1 MKNILLDIFL
11 CLLGVIVIAF
21 AVFYS
26 IAEPVLWLQFLFTN
40 S

>member
-1 MKNILLDIFL
+1 MKSILIDIFL
-11 CLLGVIVIAF
+11 FLLGIIVIAY

-26 IAEPVLWLQFLFTN
+26 IAEPVLWFQFLFTN

>member
-1 MKNILLDIFL
+1 MKSILIDIFL
-11 CLLGVIVIAF
+11 FLLGIIVIAY

>member
-1 MKNILLDIFL
+1 MKGVLSDIFL
-11 CLLGVIVIAF
+11 CLLGIIVIAF
-21 AVFYS
+21 AVFYA